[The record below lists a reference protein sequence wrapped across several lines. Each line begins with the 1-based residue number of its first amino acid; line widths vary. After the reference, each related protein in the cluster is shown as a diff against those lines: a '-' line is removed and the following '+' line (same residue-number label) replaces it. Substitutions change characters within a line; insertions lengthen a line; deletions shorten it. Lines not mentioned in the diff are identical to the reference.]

1 VLVEAWPGDP
11 AVLDRLLGP
20 PSRRG
25 SSRGPTVATVPDKRQ
40 DSKQR
45 RAARNR
51 ASRDALAAR
60 RENAETSRTTTS
72 SSSSS
77 GSTRSGGSGRAAAP
91 KLSAAPPPNG
101 VMGMLS
107 SSRPGDRAVMLSVL
121 LALVALVFVLFAKI
135 PVDDRGE
142 PFPRSFG
149 GVAHVARETVTGDSL
164 PDRKESLISVGGPVV
179 LVFALVPVAITLF
192 AAFWANRRPDRSR
205 WLTYS
210 MFAMAAVVFLSI
222 NVSVFFLAPLLALGW
237 ASFQARKAD
246 LPARVAERV
255 VPPERGRRGRRVIDA
270 ESREVSDDE
279 APVDE
284 PVTSDEEPDP
294 LDELEAEMQAEDQ
307 VDETDVGDNGRK
319 PSS

>member
-1 VLVEAWPGDP
+1 
-11 AVLDRLLGP
+11 
-20 PSRRG
+20 
-25 SSRGPTVATVPDKRQ
+25 VPDKRQ

-60 RENAETSRTTTS
+60 RENAVTARTTAS

-77 GSTRSGGSGRAAAP
+77 GSTRSGGTGRAAAP
-91 KLSAAPPPNG
+91 RPQAAPPSQG
-101 VMGMLS
+101 FLGLS
-107 SSRPGDRAVMLSVL
+107 TSRPGDWAVIIAAAM
-121 LALVALVFVLFAKI
+121 ALVAFVFVLFAKI

-149 GVAHVARETVTGDSL
+149 GVAHVARETVTGESL
-164 PDRKESLISVGGPVV
+164 PSKKESLVSVGGPVV
-179 LVFALVPVAITLF
+179 LLFALVPVAITLF
-192 AAFWANRRPDRSR
+192 AAFYANRRPDRSR
-205 WLTYS
+205 WLTYC

-222 NVSVFFLAPLLALGW
+222 NISVFFLAPLLALGW

-279 APVDE
+279 PIDDE
-284 PVTSDEEPDP
+284 PIDDEPDP
-294 LDELEAEMQAEDQ
+294 LDELEAEMADEEP
-307 VDETDVGDNGRK
+307 DETDVGDNGRK

>member
-1 VLVEAWPGDP
+1 
-11 AVLDRLLGP
+11 
-20 PSRRG
+20 
-25 SSRGPTVATVPDKRQ
+25 VPDKRQ

-60 RENAETSRTTTS
+60 RENAVTSRTAAS

-77 GSTRSGGSGRAAAP
+77 GSTRSGGSGRAAART
-91 KLSAAPPPNG
+91 LSAAPPPKG

-121 LALVALVFVLFAKI
+121 FALIAFVFVLFAKI

-149 GVAHVARETVTGDSL
+149 GVAHLARETVTGESL
-164 PDRKESLISVGGPVV
+164 PDKSDSLVSVGGPVV
-179 LVFALVPVAITLF
+179 LVFALVPVAVTLF

-222 NVSVFFLAPLLALGW
+222 NISVFFLAPLLALGW

-246 LPARVAERV
+246 LPARVAERA
-255 VPPERGRRGRRVIDA
+255 VPRERGRRGRRVIDA
-270 ESREVSDDE
+270 DSREVSDAAE
-279 APVDE
+279 PVDE
-284 PVTSDEEPDP
+284 PVAGDEEPDP
-294 LDELEAEMQAEDQ
+294 LAELEAEMEAEDEVDE

>member
-1 VLVEAWPGDP
+1 
-11 AVLDRLLGP
+11 
-20 PSRRG
+20 
-25 SSRGPTVATVPDKRQ
+25 
-40 DSKQR
+40 
-45 RAARNR
+45 
-51 ASRDALAAR
+51 
-60 RENAETSRTTTS
+60 
-72 SSSSS
+72 
-77 GSTRSGGSGRAAAP
+77 
-91 KLSAAPPPNG
+91 
-101 VMGMLS
+101 MGMLS

-149 GVAHVARETVTGDSL
+149 GVAHVARETVTGESL
-164 PDRKESLISVGGPVV
+164 PDHKESLISVGGPVV

-222 NVSVFFLAPLLALGW
+222 NISVFFLAPLLALGW

-255 VPPERGRRGRRVIDA
+255 APRERGRRGRRVIDA
-270 ESREVSDDE
+270 ESREVADDE
-279 APVDE
+279 PADE
-284 PVTSDEEPDP
+284 PVADDGGPDP
-294 LDELEAEMQAEDQ
+294 LDELEAEMADEEP
-307 VDETDVGDNGRK
+307 DETDVGDNGRK

>member
-1 VLVEAWPGDP
+1 
-11 AVLDRLLGP
+11 
-20 PSRRG
+20 
-25 SSRGPTVATVPDKRQ
+25 VPDKRQ

-60 RENAETSRTTTS
+60 RENAVTASTTA
-72 SSSSS
+72 SSSS

-91 KLSAAPPPNG
+91 RPQAAPPSKG
-101 VMGMLS
+101 FLGLS
-107 SSRPGDRAVMLSVL
+107 TSRPGDRAVIIAAAM
-121 LALVALVFVLFAKI
+121 ALVAFVFVLFAKI

-149 GVAHVARETVTGDSL
+149 GVAHVARETVTGESL
-164 PDRKESLISVGGPVV
+164 PSKKESLISVGGPVV
-179 LVFALVPVAITLF
+179 LLFALVPVAITLF
-192 AAFWANRRPDRSR
+192 AAFYANRRPDRSR
-205 WLTYS
+205 WLTYC

-222 NVSVFFLAPLLALGW
+222 NISVFFLVPLLALGW

-270 ESREVSDDE
+270 ESREVSDDDE
-279 APVDE
+279 PVDE
-284 PVTSDEEPDP
+284 PVAEDEEPDP
-294 LDELEAEMQAEDQ
+294 LDELEAEMAANEEP
-307 VDETDVGDNGRK
+307 DETDVGDNGRK